1 MDQTSFADISE
12 STLAQAAAEL
22 VRARQ
27 TNSRLDALPCDDGVL
42 SLEQGFQIQQQ
53 VGVLAG
59 KKVGGWKCAL
69 PKPGKWIVAPIYA
82 DDIVR
87 SSQYPLNVAS
97 STVRIE
103 PELACVLGADLPARP
118 APYTSDDILRSISE
132 VRLALEVIDCRYTD
146 PQKVAFEQL
155 LADGL
160 FNHGL
165 VLGPEATSLS
175 SNNLP
180 VCLDVTLRYPGV
192 EPVSICGAHP
202 DHDPVSP
209 IVWLANFLSAHG
221 IDLQAGQVVITGSYA
236 GVLEVP
242 TQQPL
247 DIQFGEAGSLPV
259 FFSTLEE

>member
-1 MDQTSFADISE
+1 MDQAQSVDSSKSAIE
-12 STLAQAAAEL
+12 QAAAEL

-27 TNSRLDALPCDDGVL
+27 TGSRLDALPCDGLLL
-42 SLEQGFQIQQQ
+42 SLEQGFEIQQK

-69 PKPGKWIVAPIYA
+69 PKPGKWIVASIYT
-82 DDIVR
+82 DNIVR
-87 SSQYPLNVAS
+87 SSDYRLNSAA

-103 PELACVLGADLPARP
+103 PELACVLGSDLPARS
-118 APYTSDDILRSISE
+118 APYTADDIRRAISH
-132 VRLALEVIDCRYTD
+132 VHLSLEVIDCRYTE
-146 PQKVAFEQL
+146 PHKVTFEQL

-165 VLGPEATSLS
+165 VLGPQAISLGS
-175 SNNLP
+175 DNLP
-180 VCLDVTLRYPGV
+180 VCLDVTLRRPGV
-192 EPVSICGAHP
+192 EPVSLCGAHP
-202 DHDPVSP
+202 DHDPVAP
-209 IVWLANFLSAHG
+209 IVWLGNFLSARG

-242 TQQPL
+242 TRQPL
-247 DIQFGEAGSLPV
+247 EIQFGEAGSLPV